1 MFPISDTNQPF
12 YKLSNWKHL
21 KQLNCKSCGLNYLLQ
36 CQICYLQYVGKGKIA
51 FNLWLNNHRKDRKA
65 KNAIL
70 ACKHFQASN
79 HNLQQETKYMLIE
92 RQITK
97 PAATEHSH
105 HSKKMRK
112 LVDTQIKNT
121 SFKWS

>member
-1 MFPISDTNQPF
+1 MIQINPF
-12 YKLSNWKHL
+12 TSYQTENKFY
-21 KQLNCKSCGLNYLLQ
+21 QLNCKSCGFNYLLQ

-51 FNLWLNNHRKDRKA
+51 FNLRLNNHRKDRKA

-79 HNLQQETKYMLIE
+79 HNLQQETKYRLIE
-92 RQITK
+92 TQITK
-97 PAATEHSH
+97 PATTEHSH

-121 SFKWS
+121 SSK